1 MLVVIQST
9 ASTARNGASLCISI
23 HTVILTYEL
32 DMWLAMAE
40 AHKVIDLQTRV
51 GRSSDAALED
61 LSEAADDG

>member
-1 MLVVIQST
+1 M
-9 ASTARNGASLCISI
+9 
-23 HTVILTYEL
+23 ILTYEL

-40 AHKVIDLQTRV
+40 AHKVIDLLTRV